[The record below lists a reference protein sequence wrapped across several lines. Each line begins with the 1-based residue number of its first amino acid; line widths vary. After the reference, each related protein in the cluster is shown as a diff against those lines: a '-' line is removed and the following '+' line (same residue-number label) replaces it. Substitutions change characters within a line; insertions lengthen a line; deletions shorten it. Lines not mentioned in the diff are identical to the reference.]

1 MVKVHYFFDPMCGWC
16 YGATSLLAAIAAN
29 TEIELVLHPGG
40 MIDNKAIEP
49 DFRSH
54 ILANDERIA
63 KMTGAQFGEEYIQ
76 RVKGNDEMILDSFIT
91 ARAILTAK
99 QLGIAPL
106 DMLKAIQHAHYVDGK
121 QVNHPEVLEELSV
134 KLGLEGAQWHKTMNA
149 NLGIE
154 QEEIQRSR
162 LLMQR
167 LQVYGYPT
175 LILEVNNK
183 LIALPHTEFYGKPDE
198 WRQLVDS
205 YIRSD
210 SSTSQTNM

>member
-16 YGATSLLAAIAAN
+16 YGATSLLVAIAAN
-29 TEIELVLHPGG
+29 TEIELALHPGG

-54 ILANDERIA
+54 ILVNDERIA
-63 KMTGAQFGEEYIQ
+63 KMTGAQFGDEYIQ
-76 RVKGNDEMILDSFIT
+76 RVKSDDKMILDSFIT

-121 QVNHPEVLEELSV
+121 QVNHPKVLEELSV

-162 LLMQR
+162 LLMQK

-175 LILEVNNK
+175 LILEVANK
-183 LIALPHTEFYGKPDE
+183 FIVLPHTEFYGKPDE
-198 WRQLVDS
+198 WQQLVDS

-210 SSTSQTNM
+210 SSTFQTDM